1 MPSADCYLYAPGTTN
16 LVSGLVDISGAPLSN
31 PFQASSIGKV
41 QFGAPN
47 GVYDLRMKR
56 GVRDQTIRIQCADLL
71 QALNETASFLGA
83 RSAAPTT
90 RVDGTPLQLA
100 DRYLNTTDQI
110 EYIYKSVGW
119 VANNLDGQLLATS
132 SGASLVGAVLQGGTA
147 GTVQQAIAESG
158 NILRQ
163 ELSVSGASMSG
174 YVDPVAPAY
183 LKTVSDIIN
192 SDSVSVMRF
201 IPREKQAALY
211 ARTSTEDFT
220 ANINEALAVMRNGG
234 ELTVPVLINTTGLE
248 IATSKNLKI
257 TGYGWSTGFKNNSQS
272 GAHDLWIRGDAADD
286 RTYGLDISSISFEGN
301 VNSGNGIQLDRL
313 GWYDSGVREPSVA
326 NLDKIQV
333 LNSGQNG
340 IQVGKSSTEGAGNST
355 NITGSKIHGSG
366 RTGVLG
372 IGQTNLI
379 YVGGSNIALCKRDG
393 VELNQVASTNSV
405 DHCLIADNTRYGV
418 YAFRC
423 EEPIITRNGFN
434 RNMQGAV
441 VLSGDPTGSIKY
453 TEAALVF
460 GNLFGDN
467 GRNAPIGSK
476 REIQLYATKGSNII
490 ANYFYGTGQ
499 ETMIYLSDYCE
510 GIAMSGNH
518 FKDLTT
524 EVMLAIKSG
533 AINTTYTFDDDV
545 DESLTR
551 NIISNKVMQHIH
563 AAGTT
568 LLQVRNALTD
578 AAPRFILDANG
589 GMSWG
594 PGTSAIDVTLRRTVA
609 GSLTSSGG
617 LQATRLMMTDGIPLP
632 NAATGYASLFVDSAD
647 GLFKIRF
654 SSGVTKIITLN
665 P

>member
-1 MPSADCYLYAPGTTN
+1 MTNTYKTLNPLGSNNARDLSDNASNFDEYMNSDLPSIKDRFDKRRETLAGNQVAFDDAQEGRAQEFTEAQTERESEFNTDQSEREAAFQTFLEGT
-16 LVSGLVDISGAPLSN
+16 GW
-31 PFQASSIGKV
+31 SSIGAYGSGVVITSHTQTVDYLGQPYALKSTV
-41 QFGAPN
+41 PASISAPYVTTGN
-47 GVYDLRMKR
+47 WPVEGVNFK
-56 GVRDQTIRIQCADLL
+56 
-71 QALNETASFLGA
+71 
-83 RSAAPTT
+83 
-90 RVDGTPLQLA
+90 
-100 DRYLNTTDQI
+100 
-110 EYIYKSVGW
+110 
-119 VANNLDGQLLATS
+119 
-132 SGASLVGAVLQGGTA
+132 LVGDNL
-147 GTVQQAIAESG
+147 I
-158 NILRQ
+158 RQ
-163 ELSVSGASMSG
+163 DLSQHGADMVG
-174 YVDPVAPAY
+174 YVDPVAPAF
-183 LKTVSDIIN
+183 LKTLSDLAN
-192 SDSVSVMRF
+192 ADTVSVMRF
-201 IPREKQAALY
+201 IPREKHAALY
-211 ARTSTEDFT
+211 AKTSTEDFT
-220 ANINEALAVMRNGG
+220 ANVNAALEALRNGG
-234 ELTVPVLINTTGLE
+234 ELTVPVLINTTGLQ
-248 IATSKNLKI
+248 IANSRNLKL
-257 TGYGWSTGFKNNSQS
+257 TGYGWGTGFKNNSQV

-379 YVGGSNIALCKRDG
+379 YVGGSNIAFCKRDG
-393 VELNQVASTNSV
+393 VEFNQVASTNSV

-499 ETMIYLSDYCE
+499 ETMIYLGDYCE

-524 EVMLAIKSG
+524 EVMLAVKAG
-533 AINTTYTFDDDV
+533 AVNTTYTFDDDV

-578 AAPRFILDANG
+578 AAPRFLLDANG

-594 PGTSAIDVTLRRTVA
+594 PGSSAVDVTMKRLIAGALTV
-609 GSLTSSGG
+609 GG
-617 LQATRLMMTDGIPLP
+617 GIQATRLMMTDGIPLP

-654 SSGVTKIITLN
+654 SNGVTKTITLN